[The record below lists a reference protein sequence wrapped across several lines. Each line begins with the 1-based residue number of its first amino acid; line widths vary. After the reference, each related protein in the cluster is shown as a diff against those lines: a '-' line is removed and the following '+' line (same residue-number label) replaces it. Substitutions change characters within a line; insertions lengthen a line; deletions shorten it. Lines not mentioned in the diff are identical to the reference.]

1 MFATVGLL
9 EKQRRV
15 VEPDGGGSGEI
26 GEGEMGR
33 GSEGVGGGRGEK
45 RVGMEIRMGRIG
57 SGCEIP
63 ENGEGPIMELWVKD

>member
-1 MFATVGLL
+1 MGLL

-15 VEPDGGGSGEI
+15 VEPDDGGGSGEI

-33 GSEGVGGGRGEK
+33 GNEGVGDGRREK
-45 RVGMEIRMGRIG
+45 RVGMETRMGRIG
-57 SGCEIP
+57 SGCEVP